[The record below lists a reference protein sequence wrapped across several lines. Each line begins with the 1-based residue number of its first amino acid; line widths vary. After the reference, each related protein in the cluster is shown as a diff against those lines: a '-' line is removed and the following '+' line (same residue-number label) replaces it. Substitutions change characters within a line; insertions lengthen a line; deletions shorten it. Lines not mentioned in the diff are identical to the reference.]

1 MYSHLHGLLP
11 RLGEWADRP
20 AEAPIDFDEILALAA
35 PKPVFLIA
43 PTHDR
48 YAPIAN
54 VRQAVADQRHLTL
67 ESPADFHRFPAAT
80 VKKAVDW
87 LKTQS
92 ETPPR

>member
-1 MYSHLHGLLP
+1 
-11 RLGEWADRP
+11 
-20 AEAPIDFDEILALAA
+20 
-35 PKPVFLIA
+35 LIA
-43 PTHDR
+43 PTLDR

-54 VRQAVADQRHLTL
+54 VRQAVAGQRHLTL